1 MKEFSCFKCPKLVES
16 RSRIVFGKKYSNYDM
31 FIVGE
36 APGKNEDILG
46 IPFVGKSGQILK
58 DSLNKNNLFEY
69 YITNIVKCRPNNN
82 RDPTALEISNCTPYL
97 ISEILEYKPKII
109 LSLGRKSTESLYN
122 LFNLD
127 FTSISEVRGNFIK
140 INFKNRSILLFSTYH
155 PASTIFNKK
164 FRNDFNND
172 IKKLSDITSI

>member
-1 MKEFSCFKCPKLVES
+1 MKEFSCFKCPKLVDS
-16 RSRIVFGKKYSNYDM
+16 RSRIVFGKKYVNYDI

-36 APGKNEDILG
+36 APGKNEDNLG
-46 IPFVGKSGQILK
+46 IPFVGKSGKILK
-58 DSLNKNNLFEY
+58 DSLNKNNLFNY
-69 YITNIVKCRPNNN
+69 YITNIVKCRPSNN
-82 RDPTALEISNCTPYL
+82 RDPTELEISNCTPYL

-109 LSLGRKSTESLYN
+109 LSLGRKSTESIYK

-127 FTSISEVRGNFIK
+127 FTSISEVRGNIIK
-140 INFKNRSILLFSTYH
+140 INFKNRELLLLPTYH

-172 IKKLSDITSI
+172 IKKLSNITGV